1 MNKLRKIRIAIATFS
16 LLIITLLFLDFTG
29 TIHDYFAWL
38 AQIQLVPAIL
48 ALNIIIIIGLIILT
62 LLFGRIYC
70 SIICPLGICQDA
82 VSRIATIFHN
92 TKSKKNRFSFSPAKN
107 ILRYIILGLFV
118 IAFIKLGAH
127 NVVALLDPY
136 SAFGR
141 IVSAFLSPIYLWSNN
156 ILADFAEQAD
166 SYAFYK
172 VDIWLQT
179 TTVFAIASI
188 TLIAI
193 TILAFRNGRTYCNTI
208 CPVGTLLGFVSKIS
222 IYKHRIDTS
231 KCNSCGLCAKNCKAS
246 CINTETQT
254 VDYSRCVAC
263 FNCIKN
269 CNKNAMLYDRYS
281 KPMVNSIEKNDMK
294 EEQIDT
300 SLRTSLA
307 TVGTIYMNTLLAGS
321 VVGSTVKAQTSA
333 VDGGFIFLENKIAPN
348 RKTPIVPPGAK
359 SIRHFHKHCSS
370 CQLCIT
376 VCKNNVLK
384 TRDGIVPDM
393 GFERGYCR
401 PECVKCS
408 EVCPTNAISKIT
420 VEEKSSTQIGY
431 AVWIKENCVVLT
443 DDVSCGNCERH
454 CPVGAID
461 MIEMRDEDNTYEI
474 PTINTEICIGCGA
487 CEFLCP
493 ARPHSAIYV
502 EGVNM
507 QRIV

>member
-1 MNKLRKIRIAIATFS
+1 
-16 LLIITLLFLDFTG
+16 
-29 TIHDYFAWL
+29 
-38 AQIQLVPAIL
+38 
-48 ALNIIIIIGLIILT
+48 
-62 LLFGRIYC
+62 
-70 SIICPLGICQDA
+70 
-82 VSRIATIFHN
+82 
-92 TKSKKNRFSFSPAKN
+92 
-107 ILRYIILGLFV
+107 
-118 IAFIKLGAH
+118 
-127 NVVALLDPY
+127 
-136 SAFGR
+136 
-141 IVSAFLSPIYLWSNN
+141 
-156 ILADFAEQAD
+156 
-166 SYAFYK
+166 
-172 VDIWLQT
+172 
-179 TTVFAIASI
+179 
-188 TLIAI
+188 
-193 TILAFRNGRTYCNTI
+193 
-208 CPVGTLLGFVSKIS
+208 
-222 IYKHRIDTS
+222 
-231 KCNSCGLCAKNCKAS
+231 LCAKNCKAS

-269 CNKNAMLYDRYS
+269 CNKNAINYS
-281 KPMVNSIEKNDMK
+281 RNSKANNVGAYGIRPVIAENNAVGVCHTPLQKNNPSTNNNANN
-294 EEQIDT
+294 ENNEQIDT
-300 SLRTSLA
+300 SLRTSLTA
-307 TVGTIYMNTLLAGS
+307 VGTIYMNTLLAGS